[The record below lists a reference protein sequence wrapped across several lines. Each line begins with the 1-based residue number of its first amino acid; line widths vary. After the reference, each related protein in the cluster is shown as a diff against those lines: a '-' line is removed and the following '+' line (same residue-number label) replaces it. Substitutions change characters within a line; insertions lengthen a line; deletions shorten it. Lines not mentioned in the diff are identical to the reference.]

1 MEYRELIE
9 RHLDSLWSTAL
20 RFTKNREDA
29 EDLVQETCLKAF
41 ENLDSL
47 RSEGKAKAWL
57 FKILTNTF
65 INKYRKEKTMP
76 EHVDVEP
83 ELLEP
88 IFYKSGQYV
97 DIEKEIFSKV
107 MEEEVNNAI
116 ESLPLEFRTAVLLID
131 IEEFSYREVEDILK
145 ISSGTLASRLY
156 RGRRLLRDALYEYA
170 TKRGFLKERKNEV

>member
-1 MEYRELIE
+1 MKYRELIE
-9 RHLDSLWSTAL
+9 RHLNSLWSTAL
-20 RFTKNREDA
+20 RLTKNREDA

-41 ENLDSL
+41 ESLDSL

-65 INKYRKEKTMP
+65 INKYRKEKTIP
-76 EHVDVEP
+76 EHVDVESDF
-83 ELLEP
+83 LEP

-97 DIEKEIFSKV
+97 DLEKKIFSTV
-107 MEEEVNNAI
+107 MDKEVKDAI
-116 ESLPLEFRTAVLLID
+116 ENLPIEFKMAVLLVD
-131 IEEFSYREVEDILK
+131 IEELSYREVQEILN

-170 TKRGFLKERKNEV
+170 KKRGLLKERKNEV